1 MISSATK
8 APGSKKH
15 SAKSSWKSG
24 KLEERELSMATLSYR
39 DAVGRA
45 LHDSMRD
52 EPRLLIIGQNLT
64 NHALKALVETYGAER
79 VRDCSIS
86 ESAMVGMAVGAAMK
100 GMKVVVMIAYADIA
114 SVCHMAIVQ
123 SAAKLHYLTN
133 GRLRCPVII
142 RLPIARFRGH
152 GPEGNEVGVSWFY
165 NVPDLNIAMPGSA
178 GEAYWNFREALA
190 RPTPTLFFEDRSL
203 HTRSGEVAENNFS
216 GKARITRSGDKLSI
230 IAAGRAAALAEDA
243 ADELAKV
250 GHAGSIEVVSLGFI
264 KPLDKETILR
274 SAANTGRVLIIQ
286 DEPIRSGY
294 APYVRCVLDELPAGK
309 LAAAPRIIAGADQFL
324 PFWDERPFLPSVESV
339 MAAAREV
346 LKGA

>member
-1 MISSATK
+1 MSA
-8 APGSKKH
+8 
-15 SAKSSWKSG
+15 
-24 KLEERELSMATLSYR
+24 LIYR

-45 LHDSMRD
+45 LQDSMRD
-52 EPRLLIIGQNLT
+52 EPQLMIIGQNLT
-64 NHALKALVETYGAER
+64 GHALKALAETYGTER

-133 GRLRCPVII
+133 GRLNCPVII

-152 GPEGNEVGVSWFY
+152 GPEGNEVGASWFY

-178 GEAYWNFREALA
+178 SEAYWNFREALK
-190 RPTPTLFFEDRSL
+190 RPTPTLFFEDRSI
-203 HTRSGEVAENNFS
+203 HTRSGELTENNPG
-216 GKARITRSGDKLSI
+216 GKARVTRSGSRLTV
-230 IAAGRAAALAEDA
+230 IAAGRAAALAADA
-243 ADELAKV
+243 VDALAKNGMPNAV
-250 GHAGSIEVVSLGFI
+250 EVVSLGFI
-264 KPLDKETILR
+264 RPLDKDAVL
-274 SAANTGRVLIIQ
+274 AAARKTGLVLIVQ
-286 DEPIRSGY
+286 DEPILSGY
-294 APYVRCVLDELPAGK
+294 APYVRCVLDGLPSGA

-339 MAAAREV
+339 IEAAREM
-346 LKGA
+346 LSEG